1 MSDAIQILF
10 PSAFAF
16 FVGIISAPILTGFLY
31 KHQMWKKRSVL
42 RASDGAPATISQ
54 QLHNDEERKVPRM
67 GGILVWGS
75 TLISGLV
82 FWILSTFTDS
92 GTFYLLDF
100 VSRGQTWLP
109 IFTLI
114 AGALCGLVDD
124 YLVCRDTGSYAGG
137 GLSLRAR
144 ILFVT
149 SLGLL
154 GAWWFYTKLG
164 MESIFIPFIGDIVFG
179 PWFILVYLLFVI
191 GMYSGGIIDGVDG
204 LSGGV
209 FATIYAAY
217 AIIAFATGQ
226 MDLAAYCA
234 VVVGAL
240 LAFLWFN
247 IPPARFYNSETGT
260 MGLTT
265 SIVVV
270 AFLTKAVAVLPLIA
284 LPLVVTSASSLIQI
298 ASKRFRG
305 GKKVFIVAPL
315 HNHFQAL
322 GWPSYKVT
330 MRYWI
335 VSVVCAMLGVVFT
348 LAGGL

>member
-1 MSDAIQILF
+1 MSDAIQILL
-10 PSAFAF
+10 PSAFSF
-16 FVGIISAPILTGFLY
+16 FVGILSAPLLTGVLY

-54 QLHNDEERKVPRM
+54 QLHDDENRKVPRM
-67 GGILVWGS
+67 GGVLVWGS
-75 TLISGLV
+75 TLLTAAV
-82 FWILSTFTDS
+82 FWLFARWTDS
-92 GTFYLLDF
+92 GSLFVLDF

-109 IFTLI
+109 LFTLL
-114 AGALCGLVDD
+114 AGAICGLVDD
-124 YLVCRDTGSYAGG
+124 YLVCRDTGTYAGG
-137 GLSLRAR
+137 GLSLTTRL
-144 ILFVT
+144 LFVGT
-149 SLGLL
+149 LGLL
-154 GAWWFYTKLG
+154 GACWFYYKLG
-164 MESIFIPFIGDIVFG
+164 MHTILIPFIGDVDFG
-179 PWFILVYLLFVI
+179 AGFILVYLLFVI

-209 FATIYAAY
+209 FATIYSAY
-217 AIIAFATGQ
+217 AIIAFSTGQ
-226 MDLAAYCA
+226 MDIAAYCA

-260 MGLTT
+260 MALTS

-270 AFLTKAVAVLPLIA
+270 AFLTKAVAALPLIA
-284 LPLVVTSASSLIQI
+284 FPLVVTSASSLIQI
-298 ASKRFRG
+298 ASKRLRE
-305 GKKVFIVAPL
+305 GKKVFLVAPL

-322 GWPSYKVT
+322 GWPAYKVT
-330 MRYWI
+330 MRYWV